1 MSQYYSEK
9 IFAIDKLYLTWTKQT
24 NFAPPKKTK
33 TKVETFKFPLD

>member
-24 NFAPPKKTK
+24 NFAPPPPKKK
-33 TKVETFKFPLD
+33 TKVETFKFPT